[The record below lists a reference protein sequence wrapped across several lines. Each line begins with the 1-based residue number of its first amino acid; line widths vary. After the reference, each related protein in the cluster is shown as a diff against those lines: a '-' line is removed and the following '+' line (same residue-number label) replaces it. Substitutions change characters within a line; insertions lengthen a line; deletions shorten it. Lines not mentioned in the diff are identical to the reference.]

1 MKHRELTWGRVWWSI
16 ALVFAMGSCAGEGC
30 ACMGE
35 IPDGFPAGER
45 QVNAVQARVT
55 PSALQFFSDNFD
67 VLEEQLFPD
76 GLEFEVPPSCNTD
89 PKVCCYVP
97 YGYCGMSLNTTAQT
111 NDLPRLELEAS
122 GDRTVELTLR
132 GRLRTNVA
140 MPVHTPGLFGEI
152 ECYVSVNSAWSGTPH
167 IAIRADLHLSDD
179 PDTGALRID
188 VGDTSLYGV
197 STGDVSIAG
206 GLLCGFGSE
215 QEAADNVNSQIR
227 NRIGEAVE
235 GFLCSKCTSDSD
247 CSPFGTCGGD
257 GTCEIDGQSTCMQHF
272 GTSGR
277 LAADT
282 VLGLLP
288 TDDAGEI
295 DLYLAAGGYAQAGD
309 GGMAVGVRT
318 GVLSSQ
324 DIDTHDCVPVVP
336 APSIGAIGESATL
349 AGNTHP
355 ATGEPFDIGLGI
367 HTAFLDQAGWA
378 AHQAGFL
385 CLDVGTEKVPLLT
398 ASAIS
403 ILAPSVIDLI
413 HEDDAPLY
421 LQVRPQTAPTMT
433 LGAGTFVDTPGGV
446 EVDEALVNVA
456 MKDLEVD
463 FYLLTDDRYVRIL
476 TLLADLT
483 IPLGLD
489 VDGTGD
495 VIPVL
500 GDVAEAFENIRV
512 KNSGLLAETHEEI
525 ADKFPAILSIA
536 LPGLADGL
544 GSFQIPE
551 FAGLTLALGPG
562 GFTAVDGDQFLA
574 ILGNLAV
581 SNTAASIRTAH
592 TTVDV
597 LGIDGDAAIIEL
609 ALGAD
614 GVTGPVEWQM
624 RHNGGFWSPFTQSPE
639 VSFHRDGLRVQGRHT
654 IEVRARVVG
663 EPATADPQPAA
674 IDVIVDAIAPRI
686 LATDTGDAVLIDA
699 SDFISPP
706 DALTVRTRIDGGAWT
721 DVGAPPVSIDKPGD
735 GHQLEVE
742 VSDEAGNSAG
752 WSTTVGFHGSA
763 EGEGCGDCRLGGGGA
778 GSTGTILV
786 MLFVVAGLSRRFR
799 RGTLAAVAAL
809 AFATTGCGGDPDG
822 GDDDPLDPTVV
833 NPGPTGRYASISTDG
848 DRVLLA
854 AYEQNFG
861 DLVVAEIADEGEPT
875 FEVIAGAPAEPVVLD
890 PDGYRGGVNLPGEN
904 VGAWTASAMS
914 GSSALIAY
922 QDIDAARLMIAVEAD
937 GWASHAIDSAPDG
950 HAGIYASI
958 AVDSNGLAAIAYM
971 ALVPIALDPDAPEDA
986 LEMMTVE
993 LRLASAT
1000 TPTPSSAADWAV
1012 EVIDAAVVEAAPEFH
1027 DIPTGVGL
1035 FSSVGF
1041 LSDGTAVVSYY
1052 DQVEGDL
1059 MLAVRDIATGEW
1071 RPEEIAGASGDHG
1084 QWASMTIAPDDTVWL
1099 AYQDANADQLL
1110 VRSWVSG
1117 QRGPV
1122 ETIDDGRRDDDRPHS
1137 VGPSARILFDDDG
1150 ALCAVYQDSTASDL
1164 RWARRDGD
1172 GIWSG
1177 GDLLAGDIGYG
1188 FHVTAAAAGGRTWV
1202 TSYVYDQSSWP
1213 PGHTTATLLP

>member
-1 MKHRELTWGRVWWSI
+1 MEHREQTWGRVWWSV
-16 ALVFAMGSCAGEGC
+16 AFVVTMGSCAGDGC

-35 IPDGFPAGER
+35 IPGGFPADER

-55 PSALQFFSDNFD
+55 PSALQFLSDNFD
-67 VLEEQLFPD
+67 VLEDQLFPD
-76 GLEFEVPPSCNTD
+76 GLEFDVPPSCNTD

-97 YGYCGMSLNTTAQT
+97 YGYCGMSLNTTAQP

-122 GDRTVELTLR
+122 GERTLKLTLR

-140 MPVHTPGLFGEI
+140 MPVHTQGLFGEI

-188 VGDTSLYGV
+188 VGQTSLYGV
-197 STGDVSIAG
+197 STGDVSIDG

-215 QEAADNVNSQIR
+215 QEAADNVNSQIH

-235 GFLCSKCTSDSD
+235 GFLCSSCTSDDD
-247 CSPFGTCGGD
+247 CSPFGTCGSA

-277 LAADT
+277 LAADA

-295 DLYLAAGGYAQAGD
+295 DLYLAAGGFAQAGD
-309 GGMAVGVRT
+309 GGLAVGVRT
-318 GVLSSQ
+318 GVLSSH
-324 DIDTHDCVPVVP
+324 DVDTHDCVPVLPPP
-336 APSIGAIGESATL
+336 ATASIGASPAL

-355 ATGEPFDIGLGI
+355 VTGEPFDIGLGI

-398 ASAIS
+398 ASALS
-403 ILAPSVIDLI
+403 ILAPSIIDLI
-413 HEDDAPLY
+413 HEDDAPLF

-446 EVDEALVNVA
+446 EVDEPLIDVA

-489 VDGTGD
+489 VDGSGD

-500 GDVAEAFENIRV
+500 GDIAEAFDNIRV
-512 KNSGLLAETHEEI
+512 TNSGLLAETPDEI

-544 GSFQIPE
+544 GSFQVPDV
-551 FAGLTLALGPG
+551 AGLTLALEPG
-562 GFTAVDGDQFLA
+562 GFTAVDGETLLA
-574 ILGNLAV
+574 ILGDLEVADT
-581 SNTAASIRTAH
+581 SASIRTAR
-592 TTVDV
+592 TTVEV
-597 LGIDGDAAIIEL
+597 VAIDGDAATIDL

-614 GVTGPVEWQM
+614 GVAGPVEWQL

-639 VSFHRDGLRVQGRHT
+639 VSFHRAGLHVQGRHT
-654 IEVRARVVG
+654 IEVRARALG
-663 EPATADPQPAA
+663 EPATTDPQPAA

-686 LATDTGDAVLIDA
+686 FATEAADAVLIDA
-699 SDFISPP
+699 TDFISPV
-706 DALTVRTRIDGGAWT
+706 DALRVRERIDGGAWT
-721 DVGAPPVSIDKPGD
+721 DVGAPPVSLDKPRN
-735 GHQLEVE
+735 GHRLEVE
-742 VSDEAGNSAG
+742 VSDEAGNAAA

-763 EGEGCGDCRLGGGGA
+763 EGEGCGDCRTGGGS
-778 GSTGTILV
+778 GSTGALALLLV
-786 MLFVVAGLSRRFR
+786 VLAGLSRTVR
-799 RGTLAAVAAL
+799 RAAL
-809 AFATTGCGGDPDG
+809 AVVAVATVVVTGCAGDQAG
-822 GDDDPLDPTVV
+822 GDDEPLDPTVV
-833 NPGPTGRYASISTDG
+833 HPGPTGRYASISTDG

-854 AYEQNFG
+854 AYEQTYG
-861 DLVVAEIADEGEPT
+861 DLVVAEITGEGEPD
-875 FEVIAGAPAEPVVLD
+875 FAVIAGAPDGPVVLD
-890 PDGYRGGVNLPGEN
+890 PEGYRGGVNLPGDD

-922 QDIDAARLMIAVEAD
+922 QNIDAGSLMVAVESA
-937 GWASHAIDSAPDG
+937 GWASHEIDRVVGG
-950 HAGIYASI
+950 HAGIYASM
-958 AVDSNGLAAIAYM
+958 AVDAAGRPAIAYM
-971 ALVPIALDPDAPEDA
+971 VQIPIDPAPDAPDDEPP
-986 LEMMTVE
+986 MMTVE
-993 LRLASAT
+993 LRLASAGSAS
-1000 TPTPSSAADWAV
+1000 PSSAADWTI
-1012 EVIDAAVVEAAPEFH
+1012 ETLDAAVVEAAPGFH

-1041 LSDGTAVVSYY
+1041 LSDGAAVVSYY
-1052 DQVEGDL
+1052 DQIEGDL
-1059 MLAVRDIATGEW
+1059 RLATRDATSGEW
-1071 RPEEIAGASGDHG
+1071 QTVVIAGSAGDRG
-1084 QWASMTIAPDDTVWL
+1084 QWASMAIADDDAVWL

-1110 VRSWVSG
+1110 ARSWAG
-1117 QRGPV
+1117 GERGPIEV
-1122 ETIDDGRRDDDRPHS
+1122 VDDGRRDDDRPHS
-1137 VGPSARILFDDDG
+1137 VGPSARILFDDGG
-1150 ALCAVYQDSTASDL
+1150 ALCVVYQDSTASDL
-1164 RWARRDGD
+1164 RWARRDND
-1172 GIWSG
+1172 TWSG
-1177 GDLLAGDIGYG
+1177 GELLAGDIGFG
-1188 FHVTAAAAGGRTWV
+1188 FWVTAAAVADRTWV
-1202 TSYVYDQSSWP
+1202 TSFVYDQSDWP
-1213 PGHTTATLLP
+1213 PGHTTVAVLP